1 MLSLRLQVLS
11 PAYTGPARVHNGRH
25 LRLHRPLAFK
35 LAHRPG
41 DKAPCSV
48 RGLAQQATLG
58 HADSSWSL
66 AGCRVGWRPQGPE
79 TSRPPS
85 PCRARLRLAWVVR
98 PCHRMRPFGGSVSRG
113 EHIVLPWPPALVP
126 PQSRA
131 SYVQRQRARY
141 SELGHSHPQ
150 AEAHGDPGCPRT
162 QRAAESPRGHINAP
176 RAGSRTGATQTAS
189 LSAAEGAAVTAA
201 APRGHGRGGLTTAC
215 PWLRKP
221 PPTTRAPPGF
231 VHFPPRPL
239 SPRPLERAAL
249 VLPIA
254 NRRQCFRDWKSGGEA
269 RGAAFTKKDN
279 IFKSK

>member
-11 PAYTGPARVHNGRH
+11 PAYTGPARVHDGRH
-25 LRLHRPLAFK
+25 LRPHRPLAFK

-66 AGCRVGWRPQGPE
+66 AGCPVGWRPQGPE

-98 PCHRMRPFGGSVSRG
+98 PCHRMRPFGGGVSRG

-201 APRGHGRGGLTTAC
+201 APRGHGRGGLTAAC
-215 PWLRKP
+215 PWLRKLP
-221 PPTTRAPPGF
+221 PHHAGPTWL
-231 VHFPPRPL
+231 RPL
-239 SPRPLERAAL
+239 SATATVAPAAGAGGPGPPDSEQTSVFPRLE
-249 VLPIA
+249 IW
-254 NRRQCFRDWKSGGEA
+254 RRGSRCSFYKEG
-269 RGAAFTKKDN
+269 
-279 IFKSK
+279 